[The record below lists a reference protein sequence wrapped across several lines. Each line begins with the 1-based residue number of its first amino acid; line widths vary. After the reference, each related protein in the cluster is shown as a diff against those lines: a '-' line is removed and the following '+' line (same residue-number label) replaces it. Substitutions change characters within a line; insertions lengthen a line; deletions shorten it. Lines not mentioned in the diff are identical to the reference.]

1 MPESTPRPEPSE
13 LVRASRS
20 LMSLWEVG
28 FLPPQEI
35 ERRALGAQRLRQA
48 FSSIPWHA
56 ERAAKHPDYW
66 NDLYASRANW

>member
-1 MPESTPRPEPSE
+1 MPEALTRAEPSE

-28 FLPPQEI
+28 FVPPQEI
-35 ERRALGAQRLRQA
+35 ERRALGVQRLRWA

-56 ERAAKHPDYW
+56 ERAAKGPDYW
-66 NDLYASRANW
+66 NDLYASRATW

>member
-1 MPESTPRPEPSE
+1 
-13 LVRASRS
+13 
-20 LMSLWEVG
+20 MSLWEVG

-35 ERRALGAQRLRQA
+35 ERHALGAQRLRQA

-56 ERAAKHPDYW
+56 ERAAKVPDYW